1 MISIFSIQ
9 TLASTKYEK
18 KKKYKNN
25 KLKKSGP
32 KGNEKFKL
40 ADGSYSVSDIQVYFE
55 YIIKYRKPWLNKI
68 YLNALENRIKFKI
81 ITRVLSPTFNAW
93 NNEIS
98 WNL

>member
-1 MISIFSIQ
+1 M
-9 TLASTKYEK
+9 K

-55 YIIKYRKPWLNKI
+55 YIIKYRKP
-68 YLNALENRIKFKI
+68 
-81 ITRVLSPTFNAW
+81 
-93 NNEIS
+93 
-98 WNL
+98 